1 MLQRVQKRN
10 KFHSLSHRRMIGL
23 MHAESDAPGLWN
35 PDFRPLRSP
44 LPVLAIRHLVE
55 HDAPFAVRHPLLLL
69 PYLAHFRL
77 TGARRLIQHLRGQA

>member
-1 MLQRVQKRN
+1 
-10 KFHSLSHRRMIGL
+10 
-23 MHAESDAPGLWN
+23 
-35 PDFRPLRSP
+35 